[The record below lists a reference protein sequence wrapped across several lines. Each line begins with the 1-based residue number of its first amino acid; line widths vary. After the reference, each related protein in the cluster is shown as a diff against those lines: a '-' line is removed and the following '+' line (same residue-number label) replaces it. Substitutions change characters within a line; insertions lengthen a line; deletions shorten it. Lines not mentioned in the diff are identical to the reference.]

1 MVVVSVW
8 ETGLSPYPVSALPVL
23 PPSDVDPLL
32 GCQIEIK
39 LEPDLWCDVQAP
51 RQPESR
57 GRVQTH
63 LVVPGPPGDGAL
75 EALVAPLLP
84 AKWRRLV
91 VEHEF
96 QINAGSKSEKPR
108 KNHAGN

>member
-1 MVVVSVW
+1 MVVASVV
-8 ETGLSPYPVSALPVL
+8 GNGSFSFSCVCHVL
-23 PPSDVDPLL
+23 RPSDVDSIL

-51 RQPESR
+51 RQPESG
-57 GRVQTH
+57 GRVQTY
-63 LVVPGPPGDGAL
+63 LVVPGPLGDGAL

-84 AKWRRLV
+84 AKWRRRFV

-96 QINAGSKSEKPR
+96 KNKAGSKSEKPR

>member
-1 MVVVSVW
+1 M
-8 ETGLSPYPVSALPVL
+8 SALPVL
-23 PPSDVDPLL
+23 PPSDVDPIL

-63 LVVPGPPGDGAL
+63 LVVPGPPGNGAL

-84 AKWRRLV
+84 AKWRLV

-96 QINAGSKSEKPR
+96 QIKAGSKSEKPR